1 MIPIF
6 MEILVI
12 SFLIT
17 LIWLILASI
26 SDIKTREVPNWL
38 SYSLIIIGVAF
49 VILELILT
57 KDKDILIN
65 SLISFGI
72 CFVIANVMYYSR
84 QWGGGDAKLLIG
96 MGITLSTYPL
106 YLSSRINPKLGEIPF
121 IATILMNIML
131 VGVVYGICWSIYL
144 GIKNRK
150 LLKEDIKKNLEKNK
164 KYRYLISWL
173 TFILLVSSFFL
184 EPMLKLLVLICGFS
198 LFLLFYLSLFIKS
211 VENSCMFKQVTINNL
226 TEGDW
231 VTEKIVIDNS
241 LIYNP
246 RNTGITMKDIN
257 HLKKFK
263 GKINSVTVKEGIPF
277 IPSFLIGVLISIF
290 IGNIIFY
297 FI

>member
-1 MIPIF
+1 

-17 LIWLILASI
+17 VIWLILASI
-26 SDIKTREVPNWL
+26 SDLKTREVPNWL
-38 SYSLIIIGVAF
+38 SYSLIVIGIVFSMTEFII
-49 VILELILT
+49 T

-65 SLISFGI
+65 SLIGFGI

-96 MGITLSTYPL
+96 LGIIISTYPK
-106 YLSSRINPKLGEIPF
+106 YLLNILHPNLGEIPF
-121 IATILMNIML
+121 IITILMNIML
-131 VGVVYGICWSIYL
+131 IGAIYGICWSIYL
-144 GIKNRK
+144 GIKNK
-150 LLKEDIKKNLEKNK
+150 TLLKKDIKQTFQKNK

-173 TFILLVSSFFL
+173 TLILLALSFFL
-184 EPMLKLLVLICGFS
+184 EPMLKLLVLICAFS
-198 LFLLFYLSLFIKS
+198 LFLLFYLSLFMRS
-211 VENSCMFKQVTINNL
+211 VENACMFKQVTIDKL

-231 VTEKIVIDNS
+231 VTEKITIDDN

-246 RNTGITMKDIN
+246 KNTGITIKDID

-263 GKINSVTVKEGIPF
+263 NKITSVTVKEGIPF

-297 FI
+297 FV

>member
-1 MIPIF
+1 

-17 LIWLILASI
+17 VIWLILASI
-26 SDIKTREVPNWL
+26 SDLKTREVPNWL
-38 SYSLIIIGVAF
+38 SYSLIVIGIVFNMIGF
-49 VILELILT
+49 VIT
-57 KDKDILIN
+57 KDKSILIN
-65 SLISFGI
+65 SLIGFSI

-96 MGITLSTYPL
+96 LGIILSTYPK
-106 YLSSRINPKLGEIPF
+106 YFSSVFQPKIGGIPF
-121 IATILMNIML
+121 IVTVLMNIML
-131 VGVVYGICWSIYL
+131 TGVFYGICWSIYL
-144 GIKNRK
+144 GINHRTILKK
-150 LLKEDIKKNLEKNK
+150 DLKENFKKNK

-173 TFILLVSSFFL
+173 TLGLLILSFFL

-211 VENSCMFKQVTINNL
+211 VENSCMFKQVSIDKL

-231 VTEKIVIDNS
+231 VTEKIVINNS
-241 LIYNP
+241 LIYDP
-246 RNTGITMKDIN
+246 KNTGITIKDIE

-263 GKINSVTVKEGIPF
+263 DKISSVTVKEGIPF
-277 IPSFLIGVLISIF
+277 IPSFLIGVLISIL

-297 FI
+297 FV